1 MNYYLKFTLIFFQVE
16 TLKSKLD
23 EANGDIL
30 ALRKQMQKGLASEEY
45 NGNKILST
53 SKTDYEQS
61 VQELEKIKKKVFHTY
76 VLKIKIDK
84 ILNNKLLAKGDS
96 LASEIP

>member
-1 MNYYLKFTLIFFQVE
+1 MQQDFFQVE
-16 TLKSKLD
+16 TLKSQLD

-30 ALRKQMQKGLASEEY
+30 ALRKQMQKGLTSEEY

-53 SKTDYEQS
+53 SKSDYEQS

-76 VLKIKIDK
+76 ILKREIDK
-84 ILNNKLLAKGDS
+84 IVNNKLLAKDDS
-96 LASEIP
+96 LTSQIP

>member
-1 MNYYLKFTLIFFQVE
+1 M
-16 TLKSKLD
+16 D

-30 ALRKQMQKGLASEEY
+30 ALRKQMQKGLASEGY

-61 VQELEKIKKKVFHTY
+61 VQELEKIKKKVHTY
-76 VLKIKIDK
+76 VLKMKIEK
-84 ILNNKLLAKGDS
+84 ILNNKLLAKDDFS
-96 LASEIP
+96 